1 MTPREL
7 AALCEN
13 RINGLSR
20 IRQAFEH
27 SDAPEHVEGL
37 IDDLRIT
44 ASDWDTAVSRPP
56 DGDPVA
62 LRVGARTVRDG
73 VPGFGAVADALES
86 YASALESGQARHG
99 AGLAQ
104 LLAARH
110 RVADLVAAGDAD
122 TDTDAGTDTDAD
134 ADTDAD
140 TDTGASAER
149 TEAVSSAAI
158 AVVDVACAGY
168 AACQDA
174 YEAARDAE
182 EALYAALSYVRVRPS
197 GHRSDLSV

>member
-1 MTPREL
+1 MTNSEL
-7 AALCEN
+7 AALCES
-13 RINGLSR
+13 RINGPSR
-20 IRQAFEH
+20 IRQTFEH
-27 SDAPEHVEGL
+27 SEAPEHVGGL

-99 AGLAQ
+99 AGLARLRSARQ
-104 LLAARH
+104 GAAGLA
-110 RVADLVAAGDAD
+110 AAGDAD
-122 TDTDAGTDTDAD
+122 GDAD
-134 ADTDAD
+134 ADAD
-140 TDTGASAER
+140 PER
-149 TEAVSSAAI
+149 TEPASSAAI
-158 AVVDVACAGY
+158 AVLDVACAGY

-182 EALYAALSYVRVRPS
+182 EALYVALSYVRVRPS
-197 GHRSDLSV
+197 GHPSDLRV

>member
-1 MTPREL
+1 MTTREL
-7 AALCEN
+7 AALCES

-27 SDAPEHVEGL
+27 SEAPEHVEGL

-44 ASDWDTAVSRPP
+44 ASDWDTTVSRPP

-73 VPGFGAVADALES
+73 VPGFAAVADALES

-104 LLAARH
+104 LRAARQ
-110 RVADLVAAGDAD
+110 RAADLTAACDE
-122 TDTDAGTDTDAD
+122 DAD
-134 ADTDAD
+134 ADP
-140 TDTGASAER
+140 ER

-158 AVVDVACAGY
+158 AVLDAACAGY

-197 GHRSDLSV
+197 DHRSDLSV

>member
-37 IDDLRIT
+37 LDDLRIT

-110 RVADLVAAGDAD
+110 RVADLVAAGDAGA
-122 TDTDAGTDTDAD
+122 DAGTDT
-134 ADTDAD
+134 D

>member
-1 MTPREL
+1 MTTREL
-7 AALCEN
+7 AALCES

-20 IRQAFEH
+20 IRQAFAH
-27 SDAPEHVEGL
+27 SEAPEHVEGL

-56 DGDPVA
+56 AGDPVA

-104 LLAARH
+104 LRAARQ
-110 RVADLVAAGDAD
+110 RAADLTAAC
-122 TDTDAGTDTDAD
+122 DAD
-134 ADTDAD
+134 ADTDP
-140 TDTGASAER
+140 ER
-149 TEAVSSAAI
+149 TEAASSAAI
-158 AVVDVACAGY
+158 AVLDVACAGY

>member
-1 MTPREL
+1 MTTGEL
-7 AALCEN
+7 AALCES

-27 SDAPEHVEGL
+27 SHAPEHVEGL
-37 IDDLRIT
+37 IDDLRST
-44 ASDWDTAVSRPP
+44 ASDWDTEVSGPP

-62 LRVGARTVRDG
+62 LRVGARTVREG
-73 VPGFGAVADALES
+73 VPGFAAVADALES

-104 LLAARH
+104 LRAARQ
-110 RVADLVAAGDAD
+110 RAAGLTAAGDAD
-122 TDTDAGTDTDAD
+122 ADAD
-134 ADTDAD
+134 ADP
-140 TDTGASAER
+140 ER
-149 TEAVSSAAI
+149 TEAASSAAI
-158 AVVDVACAGY
+158 AVLDVACAGY

-174 YEAARDAE
+174 YEATRDAE

-197 GHRSDLSV
+197 GHRSDLRV

>member
-1 MTPREL
+1 MTDRLTSQRRAGMTTREL
-7 AALCEN
+7 AALCES

-37 IDDLRIT
+37 IDDLRTT
-44 ASDWDTAVSRPP
+44 ASDWDAAVSRSP

-104 LLAARH
+104 LQAARQ
-110 RVADLVAAGDAD
+110 RATGLTVAG
-122 TDTDAGTDTDAD
+122 
-134 ADTDAD
+134 
-140 TDTGASAER
+140 GASAGAGAGAGVGADPER
-149 TEAVSSAAI
+149 TEAASSAAI
-158 AVVDVACAGY
+158 AVLDVACAGY

-197 GHRSDLSV
+197 GHRNDLRV

>member
-1 MTPREL
+1 MTTHEL
-7 AALCEN
+7 AALCES

-37 IDDLRIT
+37 LDDLRI
-44 ASDWDTAVSRPP
+44 AAAEWDTAVGRPP
-56 DGDPVA
+56 EGDPVA

-86 YASALESGQARHG
+86 YASALESGQASHG

-104 LLAARH
+104 L
-110 RVADLVAAGDAD
+110 RVARQRAAGLTVAGDAD
-122 TDTDAGTDTDAD
+122 ANADAD
-134 ADTDAD
+134 ADAD
-140 TDTGASAER
+140 VGPER
-149 TEAVSSAAI
+149 TEAASSAAI
-158 AVVDVACAGY
+158 AVLDVACAGY

-197 GHRSDLSV
+197 GHRSDLRV

>member
-1 MTPREL
+1 MTTREL
-7 AALCEN
+7 AALCES

-27 SDAPEHVEGL
+27 SHAPEHVEGL
-37 IDDLRIT
+37 IDDLRST
-44 ASDWDTAVSRPP
+44 APDWDTEVSGPP

-62 LRVGARTVRDG
+62 LRVGARTVREG
-73 VPGFGAVADALES
+73 VPGFAAVADALES

-104 LLAARH
+104 LRAARQ
-110 RVADLVAAGDAD
+110 RATGLTAAGDAD
-122 TDTDAGTDTDAD
+122 TAAAAD
-134 ADTDAD
+134 ADP
-140 TDTGASAER
+140 ER
-149 TEAVSSAAI
+149 TEAASSAAI
-158 AVVDVACAGY
+158 AVLDVACAGY

>member
-1 MTPREL
+1 MTTSEL
-7 AALCEN
+7 AALCES

-27 SDAPEHVEGL
+27 SEAPEHVEGL
-37 IDDLRIT
+37 IDDLRVT

-99 AGLAQ
+99 AGLAR
-104 LLAARH
+104 LRSARH
-110 RVADLVAAGDAD
+110 RAAGLTAAGDAD
-122 TDTDAGTDTDAD
+122 AD
-134 ADTDAD
+134 ADP
-140 TDTGASAER
+140 ER
-149 TEAVSSAAI
+149 TEAASSAAI
-158 AVVDVACAGY
+158 AVLDVACAGY

-197 GHRSDLSV
+197 GHPSDLRV

>member
-104 LLAARH
+104 LLAARQ
-110 RVADLVAAGDAD
+110 RAADLVAAGDAGA
-122 TDTDAGTDTDAD
+122 DAGTDT
-134 ADTDAD
+134 D

>member
-1 MTPREL
+1 MTTSEL
-7 AALCEN
+7 AALCES

-27 SDAPEHVEGL
+27 SEAPEHVEGL
-37 IDDLRIT
+37 IDDLRVT
-44 ASDWDTAVSRPP
+44 ASDWDTAVGRPP

-104 LLAARH
+104 LLAARQ
-110 RVADLVAAGDAD
+110 RAADLVAAGDAGA
-122 TDTDAGTDTDAD
+122 DAGTDT
-134 ADTDAD
+134 D

>member
-1 MTPREL
+1 MTTREL
-7 AALCEN
+7 AALCES

-27 SDAPEHVEGL
+27 SEAPEHVEGL

-44 ASDWDTAVSRPP
+44 ASDWDTTVSRPP

-73 VPGFGAVADALES
+73 VPGFAAVADALES

-104 LLAARH
+104 LRAARQ
-110 RVADLVAAGDAD
+110 RAADLTAAGEADADGDAD
-122 TDTDAGTDTDAD
+122 AYP
-134 ADTDAD
+134 
-140 TDTGASAER
+140 ER

-158 AVVDVACAGY
+158 AVLDAACAGY

-182 EALYAALSYVRVRPS
+182 EALYVALSYVRVRPS
-197 GHRSDLSV
+197 GHRSDLRV

>member
-1 MTPREL
+1 MTTREL
-7 AALCEN
+7 AALCES

-20 IRQAFEH
+20 TRQAFEH

-37 IDDLRIT
+37 IDDLRSA
-44 ASDWDTAVSRPP
+44 ASDWDTAVSRSP

-86 YASALESGQARHG
+86 YASALESGQAWHG
-99 AGLAQ
+99 AGLSQ
-104 LLAARH
+104 LRAARQSA
-110 RVADLVAAGDAD
+110 ADLTAVGATDPERAEAA
-122 TDTDAGTDTDAD
+122 
-134 ADTDAD
+134 
-140 TDTGASAER
+140 
-149 TEAVSSAAI
+149 SSAAI
-158 AVVDVACAGY
+158 AVLDVACAGY

>member
-104 LLAARH
+104 LLAARQ
-110 RVADLVAAGDAD
+110 RAADLVAAGDAGTD
-122 TDTDAGTDTDAD
+122 TDTDAGTDT
-134 ADTDAD
+134 D